1 MARSRFGY
9 RDRSGVDVGF
19 VAGVVGEF
27 ELEG

>member
-1 MARSRFGY
+1 LGFGY